1 MLKSVMNPSIV
12 SFYVRF
18 NYVSTLVTCIVA
30 LIGKLTYMSL
40 MSRVMSLNFFF
51 LIVSGMIFCATCVQ
65 LSVVYVLGIC
75 KIFMIFSKGIL
86 LFSTYVLVCY

>member
-51 LIVSGMIFCATCVQ
+51 FNCEWDDILCYVCSIECCVCARY
-65 LSVVYVLGIC
+65 L
-75 KIFMIFSKGIL
+75 
-86 LFSTYVLVCY
+86 